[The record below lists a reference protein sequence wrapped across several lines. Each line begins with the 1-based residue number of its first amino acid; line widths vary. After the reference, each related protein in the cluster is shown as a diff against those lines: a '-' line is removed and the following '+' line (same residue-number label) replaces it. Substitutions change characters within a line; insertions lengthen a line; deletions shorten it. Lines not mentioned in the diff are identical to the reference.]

1 MKTFQ
6 LSDVDRPQ
14 IIFECGPHKLETEIM
29 KNVKLNPNFSKSN
42 LFFDIVIITIWFKS
56 INNIKIKIY
65 QLNKMMPK
73 EEIYIPPMS
82 IKVIDH
88 RNFGRKPIVGV
99 HTIKSLLKYSVE
111 RDKEEFLFSNI
122 ESILS
127 LINQSKNLNLYKKV
141 PN

>member
-56 INNIKIKIY
+56 INIKINIY

>member
-6 LSDVDRPQ
+6 LSDVDRQQ

-56 INNIKIKIY
+56 INIKINIY

>member
-56 INNIKIKIY
+56 INNIKINIY

-122 ESILS
+122 ESSLS
-127 LINQSKNLNLYKKV
+127 LINKKISIY
-141 PN
+141 NQEGSN

>member
-42 LFFDIVIITIWFKS
+42 LFFDIVIIAIWFKS
-56 INNIKIKIY
+56 INIKINIY

>member
-1 MKTFQ
+1 
-6 LSDVDRPQ
+6 
-14 IIFECGPHKLETEIM
+14 
-29 KNVKLNPNFSKSN
+29 
-42 LFFDIVIITIWFKS
+42 
-56 INNIKIKIY
+56 
-65 QLNKMMPK
+65 MPK

-122 ESILS
+122 ESSLS
-127 LINQSKNLNLYKKV
+127 LINKKISIY
-141 PN
+141 NQEGSN